1 MRTKVSP
8 LPLDP
13 TRAFQP
19 TADPASLWLTGQY
32 DDALRMLRSAV
43 LGRQGLLALVG
54 ESGTGKTV
62 LAHALATRLR
72 EDTVVVGRLL
82 YPILEGMDLLAAVA
96 EAFGLPVTFKD
107 RDAFVEQLRRFA
119 VETMA
124 AGHRVLLIVDEA
136 QRLNRELLVELGRLP
151 YADGAGGAASLSV
164 LFVGQRGLLDA
175 LRAEAVEPDV
185 LCHLRPLT
193 REQTAQYI
201 AHRLR
206 TVRHRGRLFTPS
218 ALRKIWVV
226 SEGIPQ
232 AVNDLCIDALGGM
245 RAAGRRTV
253 TAAMIDR
260 SPRESEE
267 VPAPEAALAPVDEV
281 PIAPPSRPRARRR
294 PLASLAG
301 AACILLVLVAI
312 WAVKRSN
319 RVPAFLAGPVET
331 TASTVRDVAPDT
343 ASEASAAPAEG
354 FTEAAPE
361 AAANDAVAQVA
372 RPPALPER
380 SEPPPSIAPPRR
392 VSVSRA
398 RSARP
403 PDDADATV
411 IIDWLLEK
419 RQPARSVPRE

>member
-1 MRTKVSP
+1 MVSP

-13 TRAFQP
+13 ARAFQP

-32 DDALRMLRSAV
+32 DDALRALRSAV

-72 EDTVVVGRLL
+72 DDTVVVGRLL

-107 RDAFVEQLRRFA
+107 RDGFVEQLRRFG

-124 AGHRVLLIVDEA
+124 AGRRVLLIVDEA

-151 YADGAGGAASLSV
+151 YADGAGGTASLSV

-206 TVRHRGRLFTPS
+206 TARHRGRLFTPS

-232 AVNDLCIDALGGM
+232 AVNDLCIDALGGV

-267 VPAPEAALAPVDEV
+267 VPVPEAALAPVDEAPV
-281 PIAPPSRPRARRR
+281 APPARRRLRRR
-294 PLASLAG
+294 PLTSLAG

-331 TASTVRDVAPDT
+331 TASTVHDVTPDT
-343 ASEASAAPAEG
+343 AGEASAAPAEG
-354 FTEAAPE
+354 FTEPAREAAP
-361 AAANDAVAQVA
+361 DAVVQVA
-372 RPPALPER
+372 RPPALPDR
-380 SEPPPSIAPPRR
+380 SEPPTSIAPPRR

-403 PDDADATV
+403 SDDADATI

>member
-1 MRTKVSP
+1 MVSP

-13 TRAFQP
+13 ARAFQP

-32 DDALRMLRSAV
+32 DDALRALRSAV

-72 EDTVVVGRLL
+72 DDTVVVGRLL

-107 RDAFVEQLRRFA
+107 RDGFVEQLRRFG

-124 AGHRVLLIVDEA
+124 AGRRVLLIVDEA

-151 YADGAGGAASLSV
+151 YADGAGGTASLSV

-232 AVNDLCIDALGGM
+232 AVNDLCIDALGGV

-281 PIAPPSRPRARRR
+281 PVAPPARRRARRR
-294 PLASLAG
+294 PLTSLAG
-301 AACILLVLVAI
+301 ATCILLVLVAI

-331 TASTVRDVAPDT
+331 TASTVHDVTPDT
-343 ASEASAAPAEG
+343 AGEASAAPAEG
-354 FTEAAPE
+354 FTEPAPE
-361 AAANDAVAQVA
+361 AAPVVQVA

-380 SEPPPSIAPPRR
+380 SEPPTSIAPPRR